1 MGFQMAGSWGGY
13 RFLAIFC
20 VLCIILTNP
29 FSWGFFEVL
38 PRGVFKDIF
47 VSHLKNFLEL
57 PKFQK
62 CGILNFIL
70 CFYKVSES
78 IIYLWREYQN
88 EKITIC
94 LRFCKEIM
102 FQVSCDHAI
111 CFCKYLWSWRS
122 VYKLIM
128 ALSLL

>member
-13 RFLAIFC
+13 GFSAIFC
-20 VLCIILTNP
+20 VLYIILTNP
-29 FSWGFFEVL
+29 FSWSFFEVL
-38 PRGVFKDIF
+38 ARGVFKDILI
-47 VSHLKNFLEL
+47 SHLKNFLEL
-57 PKFQK
+57 SKLQK
-62 CGILNFIL
+62 CGILHFIL

-78 IIYLWREYQN
+78 SIYLWREYQN
-88 EKITIC
+88 KKITIC
-94 LRFCKEIM
+94 LRLCKWKL